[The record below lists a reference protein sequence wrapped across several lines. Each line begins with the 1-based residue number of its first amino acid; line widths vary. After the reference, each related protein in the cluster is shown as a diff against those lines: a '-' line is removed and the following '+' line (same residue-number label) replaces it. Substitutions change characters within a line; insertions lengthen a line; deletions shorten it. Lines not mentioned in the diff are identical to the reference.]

1 MTRTITRPLAE
12 LARAADAVGRGER
25 RVPLP
30 ETGARELR
38 DATRAFNVM
47 QERLRR
53 YLDSRTRVLAA
64 MSHDLRT
71 PLTRLRLRTEAL
83 SDESL
88 RERFAADLEEM
99 NAMIGSALQVFRGL
113 DEQEPTSAVDVDTLL
128 ATLEAEFAEVGGSVS
143 MAGRAVRP
151 IMGRPQALKRCLTN
165 LLSNAIKYGERATVT
180 IEDGDA
186 LVIRIADE
194 GPGVPEAD
202 LERVFEP
209 FFRLEQSRNSETGGI
224 GLGLGIARDIAQ
236 SHGGSLVLENR
247 EPRGLV
253 AVLTL
258 PRRNAAG

>member
-1 MTRTITRPLAE
+1 
-12 LARAADAVGRGER
+12 
-25 RVPLP
+25 
-30 ETGARELR
+30 
-38 DATRAFNVM
+38 
-47 QERLRR
+47 
-53 YLDSRTRVLAA
+53 
-64 MSHDLRT
+64 
-71 PLTRLRLRTEAL
+71 
-83 SDESL
+83 
-88 RERFAADLEEM
+88 M
-99 NAMIGSALQVFRGL
+99 NARNGSALQVFRGL